1 MNTHAPDINS
11 QLAADE
17 HLLWSGQP
25 RQGLLL
31 RGSDTFAIPFSLM
44 WGGFALFW
52 EGSVI
57 ATNAPP
63 FFVLWGI
70 PFVLVGLYLIIGRFF
85 ADARLRA
92 RTRYAV
98 TDQRVLIV
106 TGLFSREVRSLP
118 LARLPELTLNEGRRD
133 EGSITFGP
141 APATRLNGFNGMAGW
156 PGQQQ
161 APCFELIA
169 DARRVYNLIRDT
181 QQPALH

>member
-1 MNTHAPDINS
+1 MHTHAPDIKS

-31 RGSDTFAIPFSLM
+31 RASDAYAIPFSLL

-52 EGSVI
+52 ESSVI

-70 PFVLVGLYLIIGRFF
+70 PFVLVGLYIIIGRFF
-85 ADARLRA
+85 VDARLRA
-92 RTRYAV
+92 HTRYAV

-106 TGLFSREVRSLP
+106 SGLFKREVRSLP
-118 LARLPELTLNEGRRD
+118 LTRLPDLILTEGRRD
-133 EGSITFGP
+133 EGSINFGP
-141 APATRLNGFNGMAGW
+141 APATRFNGMAGW

-161 APCFELIA
+161 TPGFELIA
-169 DARRVYNLIRDT
+169 DARRVYNLIQDVQRPV
-181 QQPALH
+181 QH